1 MLNEEENSYF
11 EKWTYMQ
18 KSQQFQKRI
27 ILSLLGLIGL
37 LLLII
42 LFAGNN
48 TPLVVERDNSIYR
61 ALNVERSDVKP
72 TKESVAE
79 LVTEFVKA
87 RYEWENFEPQ
97 VIVKKLEPYT
107 TEALRTKLFEEFG
120 KKGFQNKP
128 GDSVEQSVARI
139 RPDIS
144 DKAVLATFDRVLRI
158 NGVPVVV
165 PTEISLLLS
174 EGPKTYFNPMGLYIN
189 GVIEHENN

>member
-128 GDSVEQSVARI
+128 GDSIEQSVARI

>member
-1 MLNEEENSYF
+1 MLNEEENNYF

-18 KSQQFQKRI
+18 KNQQFQKRI
-27 ILSLLGLIGL
+27 ILSLLGLMGL
-37 LLLII
+37 LLLIV
-42 LFAGNN
+42 LFAGQQ
-48 TPLVVERDNSIYR
+48 TPLVVERDNSVYR
-61 ALNVERSDVKP
+61 SLLVEKTDVKP

-79 LVTEFVKA
+79 LVEDFVKA

-139 RPDIS
+139 RPDVS

-158 NGVPVVV
+158 NGIPVVV

-174 EGPKTYFNPMGLYIN
+174 EGPKTFSNPMGLYIN
-189 GVIEHENN
+189 GVIEHDNN

>member
-1 MLNEEENSYF
+1 MLNEEENNYF

-18 KSQQFQKRI
+18 KNQQFQKRI

-37 LLLII
+37 LLLIV
-42 LFAGNN
+42 LFAGQQ
-48 TPLVVERDNSIYR
+48 TPLVVERDNSVYR
-61 ALNVERSDVKP
+61 SLFVEKSDVKP

-79 LVTEFVKA
+79 LVEDFVKA

-139 RPDIS
+139 RPDVS

-158 NGVPVVV
+158 NGIPVVV

-174 EGPKTYFNPMGLYIN
+174 EGPKTFSNPMGLYIN
-189 GVIEHENN
+189 GVIEHDNN

>member
-1 MLNEEENSYF
+1 MLNEEENNYF
-11 EKWTYMQ
+11 ERWTYMQ
-18 KSQQFQKRI
+18 RNQQFQKRI
-27 ILSLLGLIGL
+27 ILSLLGLMGL
-37 LLLII
+37 LLLIV
-42 LFAGNN
+42 LFAGQQ
-48 TPLVVERDNSIYR
+48 TPLVVERDNSVYR
-61 ALNVERSDVKP
+61 SLLVEKSDVKP
-72 TKESVAE
+72 TKESVAY
-79 LVTEFVKA
+79 LVEEFVKA

-139 RPDIS
+139 RPDVS

-158 NGVPVVV
+158 NGIPVVV

-174 EGPKTYFNPMGLYIN
+174 EGPKTFSNPMGLYIN
-189 GVIEHENN
+189 GVIEHDNN

>member
-1 MLNEEENSYF
+1 MLNEEENNYF

-18 KSQQFQKRI
+18 KNQQFQKRI

-37 LLLII
+37 LLLIV
-42 LFAGNN
+42 LFAGQQ
-48 TPLVVERDNSIYR
+48 TPLIVERDNSLYR
-61 ALNVERSDVKP
+61 SLLVEKSDVKP

-79 LVTEFVKA
+79 LVEDFVKA

-139 RPDIS
+139 RPDVS

-158 NGVPVVV
+158 NGIPVVV

-174 EGPKTYFNPMGLYIN
+174 EGPKTFSNPMGLYIN
-189 GVIEHENN
+189 GVIEHDNN

>member
-18 KSQQFQKRI
+18 KNQQFQKKMI
-27 ILSLLGLIGL
+27 YGLSALIGFL
-37 LLLII
+37 LLFL
-42 LFAGNN
+42 LFSDAHE
-48 TPLVVERDNSIYR
+48 PLVVERDNSVYR
-61 ALNVERSDVKP
+61 RLTVERAVVKP
-72 TKESVAE
+72 SKEDVAE

-87 RYEWENFEPQ
+87 RYEWESFQPQ
-97 VIVKKLEPYT
+97 IIVKKLEPFT

-128 GDSVEQSVARI
+128 GDSIEQSTARI
-139 RPDIS
+139 RPNIS
-144 DKAVLATFDRVLRI
+144 EKAVIATFDRILRI

-174 EGPKTYFNPMGLYIN
+174 EGPKTFFNPIGLYIN
-189 GVIEHENN
+189 GIIEHENN